1 MNKYEKAINELKN
14 VSYDDRHSTMLLET
28 HREELYTLN
37 ELVER
42 ATPKKVKDYHDCT
55 KMCPSC
61 HNILSQDL
69 QYGGRHHTISKFCP
83 ECGQA
88 LDWSD

>member
-1 MNKYEKAINELKN
+1 MNKYEILLNDEVTCMLF
-14 VSYDDRHSTMLLET
+14 DDEKKLLQ
-28 HREELYTLN
+28 

-42 ATPKKVKDYHDCT
+42 ATPKKVKNYHDCT
-55 KMCPSC
+55 KQCPSC
-61 HNILSQDL
+61 HAILSQDL

-88 LDWSD
+88 LERSE